1 LTWNALSGKLVDT
14 LSRVPGKQAN
24 VRMIEEWSMPTS
36 SRGGRT
42 VPLWIMKGFWLLIAA
57 VQIWGGL
64 ELLASAEPSHA
75 LLAVPGLLV
84 WFFGR
89 KNFFAPQVIEHSV

>member
-1 LTWNALSGKLVDT
+1 
-14 LSRVPGKQAN
+14 
-24 VRMIEEWSMPTS
+24 
-36 SRGGRT
+36 
-42 VPLWIMKGFWLLIAA
+42 MKGFWLLIAA